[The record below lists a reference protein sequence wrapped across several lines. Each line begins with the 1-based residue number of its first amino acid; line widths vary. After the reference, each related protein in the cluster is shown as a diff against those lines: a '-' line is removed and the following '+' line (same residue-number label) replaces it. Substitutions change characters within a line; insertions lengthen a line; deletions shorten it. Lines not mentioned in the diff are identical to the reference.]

1 MTSNPRVVYSIYI
14 PTFFMRRC
22 TVTWFNYYGLIVV
35 VIIMIPNIVYAIKH
49 TDSAPLYHNTV
60 AEIFEQVGRYACM
73 ALMVFNLPYTWFGFY
88 FPYAKVVYIAVNTLL
103 VFAYCLI
110 WVLLWNRD
118 GLLKSL
124 LLSIL
129 PSCVFLFSGAII
141 ASIPLVVFAIVFA
154 ATHIFISV
162 KNTPQPPEAKSIPN
176 N

>member
-1 MTSNPRVVYSIYI
+1 MS
-14 PTFFMRRC
+14 
-22 TVTWFNYYGLIVV
+22 WFNYYGLIVV
-35 VIIMIPNIVYAIKH
+35 VIIMIPNIVYAVKH
-49 TDSAPLYHNTV
+49 TAGAPLYHNTV
-60 AEIFEQVGRYACM
+60 AEIFEQIGRYACM

-88 FPYAKVVYIAVNTLL
+88 FPYAKVVYIAVNALL
-103 VFAYCLI
+103 VLAYCLI

-129 PSCVFLFSGAII
+129 PSCVFLFSGAMI

-162 KNTPQPPEAKSIPN
+162 KNTPQPPEAKSIQN
-176 N
+176 K